1 MLSNAV
7 IAAFGVVYKSDPPPS
22 PRLRQGLYGER
33 HGGIGK
39 ARRSESPGFFL
50 GGGRAAAC
58 SVWRIAESYRS
69 QTSKPGSAGT
79 FWWQKVPP
87 KPSASCFSRV
97 SGAEHTERAQKDQ
110 AFSASRSGRV
120 FCSRNFSAPS
130 KVRLFAFPTVT
141 RKRHSEPPS
150 NTVSSVSTVI
160 SRPGNSSSST

>member
-1 MLSNAV
+1 MPLLAV
-7 IAAFGVVYKSDPPPS
+7 FGIVYKSDPPPN

-39 ARRSESPGFFL
+39 TRRSKSPGFF
-50 GGGRAAAC
+50 GCVCRAAAC
-58 SVWRIAESYRS
+58 GVWRIAGSYRP
-69 QTSKPGSAGT
+69 QTSKPDSTGT

-87 KPSASCFSRV
+87 KPAANCFSRV

-120 FCSRNFSAPS
+120 CCSRNFSAPS

-160 SRPGNSSSST
+160 SRPGSNSSST